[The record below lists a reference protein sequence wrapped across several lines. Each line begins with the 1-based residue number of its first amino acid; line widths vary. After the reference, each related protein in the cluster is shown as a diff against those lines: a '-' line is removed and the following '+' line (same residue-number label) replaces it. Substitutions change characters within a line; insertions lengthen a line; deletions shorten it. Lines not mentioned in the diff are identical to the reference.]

1 MKKKIVQILL
11 YCTVVYPL
19 WKLIKLLKGVLDF
32 EVIDLGSIT
41 YNEKS
46 DYKSLESEYKQ

>member
-1 MKKKIVQILL
+1 MKKKIVKILL
-11 YCTVVYPL
+11 FCTVVYPL
-19 WKLIKLLKGVLDF
+19 WKLIKLLKEIIDF